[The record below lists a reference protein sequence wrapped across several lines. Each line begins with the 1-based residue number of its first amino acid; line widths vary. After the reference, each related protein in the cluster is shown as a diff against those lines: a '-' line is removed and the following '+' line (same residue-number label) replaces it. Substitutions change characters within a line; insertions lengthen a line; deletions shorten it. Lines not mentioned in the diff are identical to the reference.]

1 MTSQIVPDMAPYS
14 DAMARSSIL
23 SHLSGRYLAQR
34 SINRKRA
41 QFFAEDLG
49 IPSAYKKAIEFFINK
64 DVITK
69 KEFGMLEAD
78 VRRKSFTLAA
88 DSRKHLLARIK
99 EFVAAQLAGELY
111 PEVFAADLFGFFVRE
126 GITPKNPHY
135 YELVLQNAIQE
146 SLAAGKDAIFE
157 QAEEDEFPLMQFL
170 TVGDER
176 VRGEH
181 AAIDGFT
188 APRNDP
194 IWKRLRPPLSHS
206 CRCTRTLV
214 HKDEGLKPWP
224 KSRYPT
230 LQGRGFEFVN

>member
-1 MTSQIVPDMAPYS
+1 MTLFS

-34 SINRKRA
+34 SIHRKRA
-41 QFFAEDLG
+41 QYFAEDLG
-49 IPSAYKKAIEFFINK
+49 IPSAYDEAIEFFLNK
-64 DVITK
+64 DVISK
-69 KEFGMLEAD
+69 KEFAALAAD
-78 VRRKSFTLAA
+78 IRRKSFTLASDA
-88 DSRKHLLARIK
+88 RKHLLAQIK
-99 EFVAAQLAGELY
+99 SFVSAQLAGEFE
-111 PEVFAADLFGFFVRE
+111 PEAFISALFGFFVRE
-126 GITPKNPHY
+126 GIAPENPHY

-146 SLAAGKDAIFE
+146 SLAAGKDAIFA
-157 QAEEDEFPLMQFL
+157 QTDEDEFPLMQFL

-176 VRGEH
+176 VRGAH

-188 APRNDP
+188 APRKDP
-194 IWKRLRPPLSHS
+194 IWKRLRVPLSHG

-230 LQGRGFEFVN
+230 LKGRGFEFVN